1 MSQASSFS
9 PLSRGGRV
17 VCTMIAAVCAV
28 GVQVGVLGLF
38 HQASAEPWINPSGQ
52 LQQALASCDSL
63 RLRAEREQ
71 CTRQLVARAKAP
83 VAWAALADA
92 R

>member
-1 MSQASSFS
+1 MSPSSSSS
-9 PLSRGGRV
+9 PLTRSSRV
-17 VCTMIAAVCAV
+17 ACTMVAAVCAA
-28 GVQVGVLGLF
+28 GIQVGVLGLF

-71 CTRQLVARAKAP
+71 CTRQLVARARTPAT
-83 VAWAALADA
+83 WSALADV